1 MSDNVIRF
9 GILGCGTIARFHADA
24 IGSLVD
30 AELVG
35 CTSVIREEALQ
46 FSEKY
51 NIKAYADYETMLADP
66 NIDAVCICTPSGF
79 HADNALQ
86 ALRAKKHVVLEKP
99 MAFTREQTREI
110 CAEVEKSG
118 CKLTVICQ
126 LRFSENVRK
135 VKKLVEEN
143 AFGKLVFCDLYMKYW
158 RSPEYYAASDWR
170 GTRKLDGGGALMN
183 QGIHGIDMLLHL
195 VGDAKV
201 VRAKNVTR
209 HHDIEVE
216 DASVAMLEFENGAM
230 GVIEGSTCAWPGFER
245 RLEINGTRGC
255 VVLVEG
261 EIEKL
266 IVDGETL
273 IDGRKGAVGNTASDP
288 TAFAYDLHAAQI
300 KNLIGAIHG
309 EEELMIPA
317 TEGARA
323 VSLIEDIYEFGCV
336 KE

>member
-1 MSDNVIRF
+1 MADKIRF

-24 IGSLVD
+24 IGSIEE

-35 CTSVIREEALQ
+35 AASAIPAEVQQ
-46 FSEKY
+46 FSQQY
-51 NIKAYADYETMLADP
+51 NVKGYDSYEEMLADES
-66 NIDAVCICTPSGF
+66 IDAICVCTPSGF

-86 ALRAKKHVVLEKP
+86 ALRAGKHVVLEKP

-126 LRFSENVRK
+126 LRFAENIRK
-135 VKKLVEEN
+135 VKKLVEEK
-143 AFGKLVFCDLYMKYW
+143 AFGDLVFCDLYMKYW
-158 RSPEYYAASDWR
+158 RSPEYYATSPWK

-183 QGIHGIDMLLHL
+183 QGIHGIDLLLYL
-195 VGDAKV
+195 VGNAKV
-201 VRAKNVTR
+201 LHAKNETR
-209 HHDIEVE
+209 LHNIEVE

-230 GVIEGSTCAWPGFER
+230 GVIEGSSCAWPGFER

-261 EIEKL
+261 QIDKL
-266 IVDGETL
+266 IIDGETL
-273 IDGRKGAVGNTASDP
+273 VQNGASATSGTASDP

-300 KNLIGAIHG
+300 RNFIGAIRG

-323 VSLIEDIYEFGCV
+323 VSLIEDIYKFGCV
-336 KE
+336 KG

>member
-1 MSDNVIRF
+1 MPDNIIRF

-24 IGSLVD
+24 IGSIED

-35 CTSVIREEALQ
+35 CTSVVREEARR
-46 FSEKY
+46 FSEQY
-51 NIKAYADYETMLADP
+51 HIRAYADYAEMLADP
-66 NIDAVCICTPSGF
+66 GIDAVCICTPSGF
-79 HADNALQ
+79 HADNAMQ

-110 CAEVEKSG
+110 CAEADKSG

-126 LRFSENVRK
+126 LRFAESVRR

-183 QGIHGIDMLLHL
+183 QGIHGVDMLLYL
-195 VGDAKV
+195 VGNARVVYAKT
-201 VRAKNVTR
+201 VTR

-216 DASVAMLEFENGAM
+216 DAAVAALEFENGAA

-255 VVLVEG
+255 AVLVED

-266 IVDGETL
+266 VIDGENL
-273 IDGRKGAVGNTASDP
+273 VDGRKAAVANTASDP
-288 TAFAYDLHAAQI
+288 AAFACDLHAAQLRNFI
-300 KNLIGAIHG
+300 DAIRG
-309 EEELMIPA
+309 EGELLIPA
-317 TEGARA
+317 DEGARA
-323 VSLIEDIYEFGCV
+323 VALIEDIYRFGCV